1 MTTEPSRFQWA
12 YWLSMCADEADS
24 DDISDAERHGLR
36 LAATHL
42 LGERER
48 GWAAAVELD
57 DVDVDQFRANVW
69 RAVENGH
76 ALHGPAASKETR

>member
-1 MTTEPSRFQWA
+1 MTEPTRFQWA

-42 LGERER
+42 LGDRER
-48 GWAAAVELD
+48 GWAADIELTDSDVQEFRTEVWAAV
-57 DVDVDQFRANVW
+57 VR
-69 RAVENGH
+69 GH
-76 ALHGPAASKETR
+76 AVHGPTVPS